1 MDKGR
6 LEWVMS
12 GLNQYILT
20 AAETHFLETVSAD
33 FEKNQS
39 MTERQEERL
48 ETLYKEKSRLTP
60 DRKPKPLPMTKS
72 TFKKTRPKMPV
83 RKLF

>member
-12 GLNQYILT
+12 GLKQYTLT

-33 FEKNQS
+33 FEKNQAL
-39 MTERQEERL
+39 TERQEERL
-48 ETLYKEKSRLTP
+48 ETLYREKSRLP
-60 DRKPKPLPMTKS
+60 PNKKSSQLPVDKS
-72 TFKKTRPKMPV
+72 TFRKTRWKIPP
-83 RKLF
+83 